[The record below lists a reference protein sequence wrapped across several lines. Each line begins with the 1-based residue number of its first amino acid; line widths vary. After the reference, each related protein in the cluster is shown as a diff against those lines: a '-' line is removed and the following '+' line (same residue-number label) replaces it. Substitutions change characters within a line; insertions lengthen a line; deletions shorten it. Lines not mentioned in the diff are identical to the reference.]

1 MYVTS
6 TPELLHGGNFTE
18 IVNGTSVLPDI
29 LLQNITNT
37 AINFKSLFNSQVLEA
52 THTEN
57 DKTFLKLKKSNVEVE
72 SEEFD
77 KVAFTVPARQ
87 VSLIKFSPLLDYA
100 KQYAL
105 DSFHYMT
112 SVRVFLAFKTP
123 FWASSTNNT
132 APPIPF
138 YDCTSDNCKPR
149 GGSGITDLPIRN
161 IFYPSHEFHGNAI
174 LATYVWEDDA
184 NLLTSF
190 SDESLVELILDNLS
204 VIHGEIVRQT
214 YVVESGVVKTWIRD
228 EFVGSG
234 SIINFLLHEI

>member
-1 MYVTS
+1 MRPKDFNEAKFNGDSVERYLRSRLKEISSYGTYAPVELVAMWSVTELLRAYLPDSFYMYVTS

-37 AINFKSLFNSQVLEA
+37 AINFKLLFNSQVLEA

-57 DKTFLKLKKSNVEVE
+57 DKTFLKLKKSNVGVE
-72 SEEFD
+72 SEDFD

-112 SVRVFLAFKTP
+112 L
-123 FWASSTNNT
+123 
-132 APPIPF
+132 
-138 YDCTSDNCKPR
+138 
-149 GGSGITDLPIRN
+149 N
-161 IFYPSHEFHGNAI
+161 I
-174 LATYVWEDDA
+174 LCRK
-184 NLLTSF
+184 L
-190 SDESLVELILDNLS
+190 
-204 VIHGEIVRQT
+204 
-214 YVVESGVVKTWIRD
+214 
-228 EFVGSG
+228 
-234 SIINFLLHEI
+234 